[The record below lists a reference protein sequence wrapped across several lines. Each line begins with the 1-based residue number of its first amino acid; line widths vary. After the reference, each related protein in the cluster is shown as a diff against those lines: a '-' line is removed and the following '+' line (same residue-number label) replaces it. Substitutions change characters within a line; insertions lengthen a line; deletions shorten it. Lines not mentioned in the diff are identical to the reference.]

1 MSKDK
6 RSSKKK
12 KRVFTQSRKEERNSI
27 NVRKKRKPKCAS
39 SLKNLKFIMPRREE
53 GSSKR
58 KFIKKGKDSSSTER
72 CKCIEA
78 RKKSRECIKMAE
90 NH

>member
-58 KFIKKGKDSSSTER
+58 KKKIHQAQKGASALRQER
-72 CKCIEA
+72 SL
-78 RKKSRECIKMAE
+78 KSASK
-90 NH
+90 